1 MEEELIEQPQEIVE
15 PMDEVIEQPR
25 EIDFDSIDW
34 QNFDVSFDSYFNG
47 DDDYTADEY
56 EKIFKFVNGKCNES
70 GKYAIDCFDNRYT
83 VRKKSEIDE
92 RVASMITPEQKAEN
106 KRSER
111 GAMLRA
117 TDVYMLPDFPIGD
130 EKRELY
136 KQYRQYLRD
145 LPESLSFPNVDV
157 LTFEQW
163 GGDND
168 GVQGQ
173 KKEVVDFID

>member
-1 MEEELIEQPQEIVE
+1 MEEELIEQPQEIIE

-56 EKIFKFVNGKCNES
+56 EQIFKFVNGKCNES
-70 GKYAIDCFDNRYT
+70 GEYAIDCFDNRYT

-92 RVASMITPEQKAEN
+92 RVASMLTPEQKAEN

-111 GAMLRA
+111 DVMLRA
-117 TDVYMLPDFPIGD
+117 TDVYMLPDFPISD
-130 EKRELY
+130 EERELY

-145 LPESLSFPNVDV
+145 LPEAESFPEVEVMSFEDWSKSVDKV
-157 LTFEQW
+157 E
-163 GGDND
+163 
-168 GVQGQ
+168 
-173 KKEVVDFID
+173 